1 MVVGVGNELRGDDG
15 WGPRVARLL
24 VEQVGPEEA
33 KRVFDCG
40 EVPENYL
47 GPILA
52 SRPEAIVICDAV
64 DFGAA
69 PGTVSIIEFSESGG
83 GAISTH
89 NAPLALLAGLLAAE
103 SGADVFL
110 LGVQPAGTQFA
121 APLSP
126 AVEQSAAA
134 VVEALAEHLRRGT

>member
-1 MVVGVGNELRGDDG
+1 VGNDLRGDDG

-24 VEQVGPEEA
+24 AEQVGPERA
-33 KRVFDCG
+33 QRVFDCG

-52 SRPEAIVICDAV
+52 GRPEAIVVCDAV

-69 PGTVSIIEFSESGG
+69 PGTVGIIEFRESGG
-83 GAISTH
+83 RAISTH
-89 NAPLALLAGLLAAE
+89 NAPLALLAGVLAAE

-110 LGVQPAGTQFA
+110 LGVQPAGTQFG
-121 APLSP
+121 APLSAP
-126 AVEQSAAA
+126 VEQSAA
-134 VVEALAEHLRRGT
+134 VVAGVLAEHLGRGT